1 MPPRR
6 PLSNRPPQG
15 NILFGMLRV
24 ARGKPDGLAQFG
36 GTKQS
41 FLTSLAP
48 LVAFPLVGSLLR
60 AGRGDPQS
68 AVVEFLAALC
78 ALLVPPVLSYELARA
93 WRRESQWLH
102 FATAFNWCFWL
113 VQFLLL
119 ALVFFVGITS
129 ALGLPL
135 GVALGLGAAC
145 VVGYAL
151 WLHWFLARHA
161 LQISRMRAALL
172 VVAINL
178 GMAVLV
184 LGPQLLVL
192 KRG

>member
-36 GTKQS
+36 GTRQS

-60 AGRGDPQS
+60 AGQGDPQN

-93 WRRESQWLH
+93 WRREAQWLH

-119 ALVFFVGITS
+119 ALVFFVGIAS